1 MSAWPARMLVLAGL
15 AWTGGAFAA
24 DKDLYG
30 DPLPE
35 GAVARLG
42 SARFRSPDGSVSGLH
57 FSADGKTLLTVGG
70 HAELRVWETGTGRLL
85 SEARPEP
92 VYVRSVVFSPDG
104 KQIALEGGR
113 HIDGDAPGFE
123 EVRRIVDVASGKEV
137 RRFKMA
143 EGDGD
148 QVLALTPDGK
158 YLLSLGYLGVLRIEE
173 MATGLQ
179 VLERKFPRE
188 SMPGLAVSPDG
199 KTVVLGTD
207 PNRSKLYAVELAGGG
222 RAEGVE
228 GAAMGGADADILRR
242 RQVHRGL
249 RRGTG
254 AVRL

>member
-1 MSAWPARMLVLAGL
+1 M
-15 AWTGGAFAA
+15 
-24 DKDLYG
+24 
-30 DPLPE
+30 
-35 GAVARLG
+35 ARLG

-123 EVRRIVDVASGKEV
+123 EVRRFVDVASGKEV

-143 EGDGD
+143 ERDGD

-173 MATGLQ
+173 MATGYGA
-179 VLERKFPRE
+179 
-188 SMPGLAVSPDG
+188 PGEGNSPGSQCLALAVSPDG
-199 KTVVLGTD
+199 KTVAVRTG
-207 PNRSKLYAVELAGGG
+207 PNTRKLYLWEWREGGEPRELKVP
-222 RAEGVE
+222 R
-228 GAAMGGADADILRR
+228 
-242 RQVHRGL
+242 
-249 RRGTG
+249 
-254 AVRL
+254 